1 MADPWLGGQCAHAGR
16 PTGRWCRARSPVET
30 AGQEGSSRLIS
41 SRATVSMNFHR
52 KGKHL
57 YFGKERRRYV
67 TPWSLGQI

>member
-1 MADPWLGGQCAHAGR
+1 MHTREGPQGGGAEPDLPWRQQAR
-16 PTGRWCRARSPVET
+16 RAPH
-30 AGQEGSSRLIS
+30 GLIS